1 MSLNIWG
8 SFLYFSLQCTLFKK
22 SGQQGSLP
30 CNVQKVVF
38 CPLQKDA
45 VGRRVQTTMIL
56 EIWSHLNSAVRLLKV
71 IYPACRCCNPVQC
84 PLIWHLSY
92 SKLYLALPNNNL
104 AHMILLAQQRRW
116 PGRTTPNGE
125 VMESPS
131 TIPSWKALQTRP
143 RQCLNWLRLFREWC
157 AVLGGAVSAN
167 GYLTSTYT
175 KANFLGIYFLFR
187 GLLSHIA
194 RAVYLKRTISFLCSL
209 AIHGTVGGWDGPWKA
224 VWFWYLVP
232 WLDFDIDI

>member
-1 MSLNIWG
+1 MQWG
-8 SFLYFSLQCTLFKK
+8 FWKWFI
-22 SGQQGSLP
+22 P
-30 CNVQKVVF
+30 HAVV
-38 CPLQKDA
+38 
-45 VGRRVQTTMIL
+45 
-56 EIWSHLNSAVRLLKV
+56 
-71 IYPACRCCNPVQC
+71 CNPVQC

-92 SKLYLALPNNNL
+92 SKLYLALLPNKVNNNL

-131 TIPSWKALQTRP
+131 TIPSWKALQTRL

-209 AIHGTVGGWDGPWKA
+209 GIHGTVGGWSGPWKA
-224 VWFWYLVP
+224 VWFWYWYLNSSLANLRCE
-232 WLDFDIDI
+232 WLFVGRLCDGILI

>member
-1 MSLNIWG
+1 MYFVPKKVG
-8 SFLYFSLQCTLFKK
+8 SRDLF
-22 SGQQGSLP
+22 P

-38 CPLQKDA
+38 CPLQKDT
-45 VGRRVQTTMIL
+45 VGRRVQSTMIL
-56 EIWSHLNSAVRLLKV
+56 EIWILPQQWGFWKWFIPHAVV
-71 IYPACRCCNPVQC
+71 CNPVQC

-92 SKLYLALPNNNL
+92 SKLYLALLPNKVNNNL
-104 AHMILLAQQRRW
+104 PHMILLAQQRRW

-131 TIPSWKALQTRP
+131 SIPSWKALQTRL

-187 GLLSHIA
+187 GLPSHIA

-209 AIHGTVGGWDGPWKA
+209 AIHGTVGGWAAPWKA

>member
-1 MSLNIWG
+1 MYFVLKRCAVGI
-8 SFLYFSLQCTLFKK
+8 SFLAMSKRSFSAKGYGWKK
-22 SGQQGSLP
+22 STKHDDPGNLDPTST
-30 CNVQKVVF
+30 VQWGFWKWYIPHAVV
-38 CPLQKDA
+38 
-45 VGRRVQTTMIL
+45 
-56 EIWSHLNSAVRLLKV
+56 
-71 IYPACRCCNPVQC
+71 CNPVQY

-104 AHMILLAQQRRW
+104 AHMILLAKQRRW

-131 TIPSWKALQTRP
+131 TIPSWEALQTRL

-175 KANFLGIYFLFR
+175 KANFLGIYFLFSR
-187 GLLSHIA
+187 PAFAHSEGCLSQKNDKFSLLVGQPWDGGRLGWALRSCMI
-194 RAVYLKRTISFLCSL
+194 LIFSSL
-209 AIHGTVGGWDGPWKA
+209 A
-224 VWFWYLVP
+224 WFWYWYLNSSLANLRL
-232 WLDFDIDI
+232 WMNIS

>member
-1 MSLNIWG
+1 MYFVLKRCAVGI
-8 SFLYFSLQCTLFKK
+8 SFLAMSKRSFSALCKRIRLEEEYKPRWSWKF
-22 SGQQGSLP
+22 GSL
-30 CNVQKVVF
+30 
-38 CPLQKDA
+38 
-45 VGRRVQTTMIL
+45 
-56 EIWSHLNSAVRLLKV
+56 LNSAVRLLKV
-71 IYPACRCCNPVQC
+71 IYPTCRCCNPVQC

-92 SKLYLALPNNNL
+92 SKLYLALLPNKVNNNL
-104 AHMILLAQQRRW
+104 PHMILLAQQRRW

-131 TIPSWKALQTRP
+131 SIPSWKALQTRL

-209 AIHGTVGGWDGPWKA
+209 GIHGTVGGWSGPWKA
-224 VWFWYLVP
+224 GWFWYLVP
-232 WLDFDIDI
+232 

>member
-8 SFLYFSLQCTLFKK
+8 SFWYFSLQCTLFEKK
-22 SGQQGSLP
+22 WAVGISSL
-30 CNVQKVVF
+30 Q
-38 CPLQKDA
+38 CPKGRFLQKDM
-45 VGRRVQTTMIL
+45 VGRRVQSTLIL
-56 EIWSHLNSAVRLLKV
+56 EIWILLQQWCFWKWF
-71 IYPACRCCNPVQC
+71 IPPCSCCNPVQC
-84 PLIWHLSY
+84 PLIWHLPY
-92 SKLYLALPNNNL
+92 SKLYLAQPNKVNNNL
-104 AHMILLAQQRRW
+104 AYMILLAQQHYW
-116 PGRTTPNGE
+116 PGRTTANGE

-131 TIPSWKALQTRP
+131 SIPSWKALQTRL

-209 AIHGTVGGWDGPWKA
+209 AIHGTVGGWLGLEKL
-224 VWFWYLVP
+224 Y
-232 WLDFDIDI
+232 DFDI